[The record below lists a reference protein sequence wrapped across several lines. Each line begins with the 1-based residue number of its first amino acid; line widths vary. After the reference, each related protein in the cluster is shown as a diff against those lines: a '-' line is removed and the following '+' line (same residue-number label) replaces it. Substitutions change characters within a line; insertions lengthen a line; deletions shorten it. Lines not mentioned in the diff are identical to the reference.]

1 MPYTL
6 AHMKTL
12 IWIVALLII
21 LSGAYLVLQQ
31 GALKSVTVEEGMG
44 TYAYA
49 CDNGSTF
56 TMTPFA
62 DVSAITLEAGSQGM
76 FTGTV
81 MLAKMGDAAHYE
93 TTSGELVVFSGA
105 GEGVQLTVGSETTNC
120 NPVPNPDS
128 PPWNWGDSGE
138 GGGVKQDVVL
148 IVSESIVGKWRSI
161 DDAKFTR
168 EFKADGTAVDLY
180 DNKDAS
186 GATWKAFT
194 KEAPLSVSFPLED
207 SAVYIQM
214 TMQGTQGD
222 TLNFK
227 LVKLTPEELE
237 LIYMDRGGTLRFRSV
252 Q

>member
-1 MPYTL
+1 
-6 AHMKTL
+6 MKNLTWVLVL
-12 IWIVALLII
+12 ILIGGYW
-21 LSGAYLVLQQ
+21 LMQGAGSAPAAEDLGAYP
-31 GALKSVTVEEGMG
+31 
-44 TYAYA
+44 YA
-49 CDNGSTF
+49 CENGAEF
-56 TMTPFA
+56 TMSPSS
-62 DVSAITLEAGSQGM
+62 DMRSITLTAGSQGM
-76 FTGTV
+76 FTGSVT
-81 MLAKMGDAAHYE
+81 LNQSTSTAGARYE
-93 TTSGELVVFSGA
+93 GSTASNAVVFIGA

-120 NPVPNPDS
+120 DPKPNPDS

-148 IVSESIVGKWRSI
+148 VVSESIVGKWRSI